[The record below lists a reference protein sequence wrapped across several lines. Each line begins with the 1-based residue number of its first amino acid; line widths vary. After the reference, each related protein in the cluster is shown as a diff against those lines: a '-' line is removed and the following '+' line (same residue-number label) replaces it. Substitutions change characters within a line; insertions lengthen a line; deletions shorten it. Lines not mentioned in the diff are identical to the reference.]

1 MSSSAPD
8 IMLTLLNTIHTD
20 VQYVKAAQKS
30 MGETLAAHIET
41 EPAEWA
47 ELLKDLSN
55 NAFPSGD
62 PEGHR
67 KYHEDEMAM
76 VAARAEFW
84 KKMLFEVSKY
94 GVIGVVGWLAYTV
107 WAAFLNGPSK

>member
-1 MSSSAPD
+1 MSALPD
-8 IMLTLLNTIHTD
+8 IMLTLLQTVHTD
-20 VQYVKAAQKS
+20 VQEVKAAQKT
-30 MGETLAAHIET
+30 MGETLDAHIET
-41 EPAEWA
+41 EPEEWA
-47 ELLKDLSN
+47 LLLTALSK

-107 WAAFLNGPSK
+107 WAAFLHGPSK

>member
-1 MSSSAPD
+1 MSALPD
-8 IMLTLLNTIHTD
+8 VILTLLETIHAD
-20 VQYVKAAQKS
+20 VQDVKASQKT
-30 MGETLAAHIET
+30 MDATLTAHIET

-47 ELLKDLSN
+47 ELLKDLSK

-67 KYHEDEMAM
+67 KFHEDEMAM

-107 WAAFLNGPSK
+107 WAAFLHGPTK